1 MPLFEVN
8 AQGQHGY
15 PQPEDEYHRL
25 VYSSYCLRCGISG
38 QQIAPFRF
46 KRSQRAEHSDFL
58 QINWVYDAFFVTP
71 EVAANLEIS
80 TITGISFG
88 PVLDHR
94 TGGEFG
100 ERVQL
105 LIPTIIRCAETSR
118 LPAVTCRPN
127 NEEEI
132 AFKSFTAGEKRY
144 TPETPYCGRV
154 KYHPPTSLAIN
165 LEGPGDTPDLF
176 QTAEWF
182 GSGGSAH
189 RLTLASERFVALVRQ
204 HGWRGLAFDRV
215 RESGI
220 SERDRK

>member
-1 MPLFEVN
+1 MPFFEVN
-8 AQGQHGY
+8 AQGHHGY

-25 VYSSYCLRCGISG
+25 VYSNYCLRCGISG
-38 QQIAPFRF
+38 PQIAPFRF
-46 KRSQRAEHSDFL
+46 KRSQRTEHSDFRQL
-58 QINWVYDAFFVTP
+58 NWVFDAFFVTP
-71 EVAANLEIS
+71 EIAANLEIS

-94 TGGEFG
+94 TGGELG
-100 ERVQL
+100 DRVQL
-105 LIPTIIRCAETSR
+105 HIPKIIRCAETSR
-118 LPAVTCRPN
+118 LPTVTCRPN

-132 AFKSFTAGEKRY
+132 VFKSFTAGERRY
-144 TPETPYCGRV
+144 TPETPFCGRV
-154 KYHPPTSLAIN
+154 KYHPPTSLAIS
-165 LEGPGDTPDLF
+165 LEGSGDTPDIF
-176 QTAEWF
+176 QTEEWF

-215 RESGI
+215 RESGV